1 MLKLVDTPPVW
12 LVGFIAL
19 AYLQYLMYPTRISV
33 DGAWPDFLGGLFVG
47 GGVILTVLALY
58 EMRRQRTSFRP
69 RDEARALVTT
79 GIFARSR
86 NPIYLGYV
94 LILTGFILKW
104 EAAYALA
111 IIPVFIWI
119 LEERFI
125 MPEELAMRDK
135 FDAEFKNY
143 VRKTRRWV

>member
-12 LVGFIAL
+12 LVGFIGL

-47 GGVILTVLALY
+47 AGVILTVLALY

-86 NPIYLGYV
+86 NPIYLG
-94 LILTGFILKW
+94 
-104 EAAYALA
+104 
-111 IIPVFIWI
+111 
-119 LEERFI
+119 
-125 MPEELAMRDK
+125 
-135 FDAEFKNY
+135 
-143 VRKTRRWV
+143 